1 MIVDRY
7 DEDQEDSGEEEEGAW
22 ETGRVVR
29 SDSDEDSVRG
39 AIGVIDEEEEES
51 ARARAASRTHQVVSR
66 PRCRLTPTGSKER
79 VYYYFVLWTH
89 AAIAARCSE
98 GDSPQRAIHP
108 IDGPYKASKKHNPI

>member
-1 MIVDRY
+1 M
-7 DEDQEDSGEEEEGAW
+7 
-22 ETGRVVR
+22 
-29 SDSDEDSVRG
+29 
-39 AIGVIDEEEEES
+39 VIDEEEEES
-51 ARARAASRTHQVVSR
+51 TRARTASRTHQVVSR
-66 PRCRLTPTGSKER
+66 PRCRLTPTVSKER